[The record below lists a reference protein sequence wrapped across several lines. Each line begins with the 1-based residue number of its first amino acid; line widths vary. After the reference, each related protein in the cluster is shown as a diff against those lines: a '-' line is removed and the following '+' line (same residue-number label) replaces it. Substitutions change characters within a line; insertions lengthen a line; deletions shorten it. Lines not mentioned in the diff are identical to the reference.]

1 MTSSEVRPID
11 QARASRMVMA
21 SITGDSLMFSATVQE
36 TLDDD
41 YGFGELGSLVNVLRT
56 LADDLGGAVVDRYGT
71 EQAADLVRATVVQFT
86 QQAES
91 PNER

>member
-21 SITGDSLMFSATVQE
+21 SITGDALMFSATVQE

-41 YGFGELGSLVNVLRT
+41 YGFGELGSLINVLRT
-56 LADDLGGAVVDRYGT
+56 LSSDLGGALVDVHGQ
-71 EQAADLVRATVVQFT
+71 EAAEDLVRVLIARLST
-86 QQAES
+86 AEDV
-91 PNER
+91 